1 MIRLPARTLFT
12 TTLAALAATVTV
24 ACGPHGSGS
33 TGPGGD
39 TVTVF
44 ASTGT
49 TPSYT
54 WSGPTAVTIDVA
66 RASSPSVAV
75 WEISSPMSRNIPSGT
90 QHGAPPP
97 PGAQI
102 TANTEPVL
110 TAGIKYR
117 VTVALIDGTSGSV
130 DFTP

>member
-1 MIRLPARTLFT
+1 MIRFPTRRLSTIAV
-12 TTLAALAATVTV
+12 AALAAAMFA
-24 ACGPHGSGS
+24 ACGGNGSGS
-33 TGPGGD
+33 TGPGGG
-39 TVTVF
+39 TVVVA

-49 TPSYT
+49 TPNYT
-54 WSGPTAVTIDVA
+54 WSGPTAVTIDVV

-90 QHGAPPP
+90 QHGTVPA
-97 PGAQI
+97 GSQL

-117 VTVALIDGTSGSV
+117 VTVALVDGTSGSV

>member
-1 MIRLPARTLFT
+1 MIRFPTRRLSTIAV
-12 TTLAALAATVTV
+12 AALAAAMFA
-24 ACGPHGSGS
+24 ACGGSGSGS
-33 TGPGGD
+33 TGPGGG
-39 TVTVF
+39 TVVVA
-44 ASTGT
+44 ASAGT
-49 TPSYT
+49 TPNYT
-54 WSGPTAVTIDVA
+54 WSGPTAITIDVV

-97 PGAQI
+97 AGAQI

-110 TAGIKYR
+110 TVGIKYR